1 MAHFAQLDENNV
13 VVQVIVISNNEL
25 LTQKIVTTDE
35 GFINVSTVESE
46 EKGMDFCKSLYGA
59 DTNWVQTSY
68 NGSFRGKYAGI
79 GDTYENGVFVAPVVE
94 APVVEASVEEV
105 AQVTSEVSTLS
116 STDIPALS
124 SADIAPLT
132 SSDIPALTTS
142 DLSVMTTS
150 DISSLG

>member
-1 MAHFAQLDENNV
+1 MAHFAKLDDNNV
-13 VVQVIVISNNEL
+13 VLEVNVVNNAELIVEKVVVNEGGY
-25 LTQKIVTTDE
+25 INVVTT
-35 GFINVSTVESE
+35 ESE
-46 EKGMDFCKSLYGA
+46 EKGIDFLTEWSGGH
-59 DTNWVQTSY
+59 TNWRQTSY

-79 GDTYENGVFVAPVVE
+79 GDTYENGVFV

-124 SADIAPLT
+124 SADVAPLT
-132 SSDIPALTTS
+132 SADIPALTTS

>member
-13 VVQVIVISNNEL
+13 VVQVIVINNSEL

-79 GDTYENGVFVAPVVE
+79 GDTYENGVFVAPEVPVVE
-94 APVVEASVEEV
+94 APVEEV

-124 SADIAPLT
+124 SADVAPLT
-132 SSDIPALTTS
+132 SADIPALTTS
-142 DLSVMTTS
+142 DLSAITTS

>member
-13 VVQVIVISNNEL
+13 VVQVIVINNNEL

-79 GDTYENGVFVAPVVE
+79 GDTYENGVFVAPEVPVVQALVVE
-94 APVVEASVEEV
+94 APVEVLATEA
-105 AQVTSEVSTLS
+105 TPT
-116 STDIPALS
+116 
-124 SADIAPLT
+124 LT

-142 DLSVMTTS
+142 DLSAMTTS

>member
-1 MAHFAQLDENNV
+1 MAHFARLDENNIVTAVHV
-13 VVQVIVISNNEL
+13 VHNNEL
-25 LTQKIVTTDE
+25 SVDTEVVVED
-35 GFINVSTVESE
+35 GFVKEKLVLSE
-46 EKGMDFCKSLYGA
+46 EKGIQFLQGLYGE
-59 DTNWVQTSY
+59 DTHWVQTSY

-79 GDTYENGVFVAPVVE
+79 GDTYENGVFVAPEVPVVE
-94 APVVEASVEEV
+94 APVEEV

>member
-13 VVQVIVISNNEL
+13 VVQVIVINNNEL

-79 GDTYENGVFVAPVVE
+79 GDTYENGVFVAPEVPVVQ
-94 APVVEASVEEV
+94 APVVEVLATE
-105 AQVTSEVSTLS
+105 ATPT
-116 STDIPALS
+116 
-124 SADIAPLT
+124 LT

-142 DLSVMTTS
+142 DLSAITTS

>member
-13 VVQVIVISNNEL
+13 VVQVIVINNNEL

-94 APVVEASVEEV
+94 AVEAPVVEAVETSVVE
-105 AQVTSEVSTLS
+105 T
-116 STDIPALS
+116 
-124 SADIAPLT
+124 LT
-132 SSDIPALTTS
+132 SADIPALTTS
-142 DLSVMTTS
+142 D
-150 DISSLG
+150 ISSLG

>member
-1 MAHFAQLDENNV
+1 MAHFAQLDENSV
-13 VVQVIVISNNEL
+13 VVQVIVINNTEL

-79 GDTYENGVFVAPVVE
+79 GDTYENGVFVAPEVPVVQAPVVE
-94 APVVEASVEEV
+94 APVEVLATEA
-105 AQVTSEVSTLS
+105 
-116 STDIPALS
+116 
-124 SADIAPLT
+124 APTLT

-142 DLSVMTTS
+142 DLSAMTTS

>member
-46 EKGMDFCKSLYGA
+46 QKGIEFCKSLYGA

-68 NGSFRGKYAGI
+68 NGSFRGKYAAI
-79 GDTYENGVFVAPVVE
+79 GDTYENGAFVAPVVE
-94 APVVEASVEEV
+94 AIETPVVEAVETPVVE
-105 AQVTSEVSTLS
+105 T
-116 STDIPALS
+116 
-124 SADIAPLT
+124 LT
-132 SSDIPALTTS
+132 STDIPALTTS
-142 DLSVMTTS
+142 D
-150 DISSLG
+150 ISSLG